1 MPFCATCGASV
12 EGQFCAK
19 CGSRVGAAATAAA
32 GPGVQ
37 QSEGLAE
44 NVAAALCYVLGLVT
58 GILFLILTPYN
69 KNPLIRFHAFQ
80 SIFLNVVCIVASI
93 VLNLVFAVMHLWALM
108 PLISLAILCVFI
120 YMLVMAYQGKTIILP
135 VIGPLAQQQARN

>member
-1 MPFCATCGASV
+1 M
-12 EGQFCAK
+12 
-19 CGSRVGAAATAAA
+19 
-32 GPGVQ
+32 Q

-69 KNPLIRFHAFQ
+69 RNPVIRFHAFQ
-80 SIFLNVVCIVASI
+80 SIFLNVACIVASI
-93 VLNLVFAVMHLWALM
+93 AANIVFVMLHMWALL
-108 PLISLAILCVFI
+108 PLISLAILCLFI
-120 YMLVMAYQGKTIILP
+120 YMLVMAYQGKTIVLP

>member
-1 MPFCATCGASV
+1 MG
-12 EGQFCAK
+12 
-19 CGSRVGAAATAAA
+19 
-32 GPGVQ
+32 

-69 KNPLIRFHAFQ
+69 KNALIRFHAFQ

-93 VLNLVFAVMHLWALM
+93 VLNMIFVILHLWELT
-108 PLISLAILCVFI
+108 PLISLGILCAFL
-120 YMLVMAYQGKTIILP
+120 YMVIMAYQGKTIVLP
-135 VIGPLAQQQARN
+135 VIGPVAQQQARN